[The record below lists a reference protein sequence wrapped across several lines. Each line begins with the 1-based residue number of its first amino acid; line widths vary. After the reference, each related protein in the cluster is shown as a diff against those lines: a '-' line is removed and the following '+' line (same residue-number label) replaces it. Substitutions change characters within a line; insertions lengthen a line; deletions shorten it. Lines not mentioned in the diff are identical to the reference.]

1 MSNPRY
7 TRKSVELMV
16 ARAVGAGLMPA
27 ETQVETSFNG
37 SKSGRYYYVVQVDEY
52 RCQRNRLFIG
62 QGATAA
68 SDTVYAMMRNADD
81 LLDEKGV

>member
-37 SKSGRYYYVVQVDEY
+37 SKLGRYYYTVQVDE
-52 RCQRNRLFIG
+52 RGRQRNRTFIG

-68 SDTVYAMMRNADD
+68 SDTVYAMMRNADA

>member
-1 MSNPRY
+1 MKRY

-27 ETQVETSFNG
+27 DTAVDTAYNG
-37 SKSGRYYYVVQVDEY
+37 SKSGRYYYTVQVDE
-52 RCQRNRLFIG
+52 RGRQRNRTFIG
-62 QGATAA
+62 QGATRAA
-68 SDTVYAMMRNADD
+68 DTVYAMMRNADD

>member
-27 ETQVETSFNG
+27 DTAVDTAYNG
-37 SKSGRYYYVVQVDEY
+37 SKAGRYYYVVQVGE
-52 RCQRNRLFIG
+52 RGVQRNRTYIG
-62 QGATAA
+62 QGATRAA
-68 SDTVYAMMRNADD
+68 ETVYAMMRNADD